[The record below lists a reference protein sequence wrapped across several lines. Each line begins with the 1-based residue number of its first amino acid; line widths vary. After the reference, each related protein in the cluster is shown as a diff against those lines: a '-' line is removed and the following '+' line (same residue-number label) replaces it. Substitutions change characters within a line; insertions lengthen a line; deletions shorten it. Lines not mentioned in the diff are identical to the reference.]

1 MADRSVQERQVA
13 IMVHYAGRVQGVGFR
28 ATAAW
33 LADKYPIAGWVK
45 NLSDGRV
52 QLLAEGPD
60 NAVRAF
66 LADIRCHFRDHI
78 DDEQAEDRRPSETAS
93 RFQIAH

>member
-1 MADRSVQERQVA
+1 MADGSGQERQVA

-33 LADKYPIAGWVK
+33 LAGKYPVAGWVK
-45 NLSDGRV
+45 NLSDDRV
-52 QLLAEGPD
+52 QLLAEGPE

-66 LADIRCHFRDHI
+66 LADIRSHFRDNI
-78 DDEQAEDRRPSETAS
+78 DDEQAENRNPSGTAS